1 MTATDHK
8 ADIDAKRCRIRLG
21 ANVKFEKAN
30 HWLVLIANIAVIAG
44 IVFLAVELRQNTK
57 QLEIQS
63 YQSWVAANMALNI
76 AISDPLLSAIVSR
89 GHPNSANLTSES
101 AIAYAMF
108 HMSMLQMAQS
118 THYLYLEGSLDR
130 ELWQSEM
137 DRAAGILSIP
147 GVRQWWDAGGRTQ
160 LTPSF
165 VEFLESRKP
174 GVTIWYWD
182 EGKGFTAD
190 GDFGRN
196 KEPSE

>member
-1 MTATDHK
+1 MNFD
-8 ADIDAKRCRIRLG
+8 
-21 ANVKFEKAN
+21 KAN

-44 IVFLAVELRQNTK
+44 IAFLAVELRQNTK
-57 QLEIQS
+57 QLELQS
-63 YQSWVAANMALNI
+63 YQSWVAANMELNI

-89 GHPNSANLTSES
+89 GHADSANLTGES

-108 HMSMLQMAQS
+108 HMSMLQMSQS

-130 ELWQSEM
+130 ELWESEM

-165 VEFLESRKP
+165 VEFLESREP

-182 EGKGFTAD
+182 EDRGFTAD
-190 GDFGRN
+190 GEFGQS
-196 KEPSE
+196 KEPAE